1 MPNAAVPFTGLH
13 SYAAWTVPTAVPTG
27 DAFTLLQENVPVK
40 RRVVQEGDR
49 VHQVG
54 QPLEWLHV
62 VHSGSFKTINLTPDG
77 REQVVGLHLKGDWL
91 GFDGIARNRHSCD
104 AVAMDIGAV
113 WSVSYAALLQ
123 ASARQPALAALITA
137 AMSRE
142 ITRER
147 NAMMS
152 LCTLSAN
159 ARVAEFLR
167 VWLEAL
173 GERGLRTDQIT
184 LRMSRAEIG
193 KYLGLTLES
202 VSRAFSQL
210 ARENVIGFPEKGRR
224 HMSISDAG
232 ALARF
237 VQRSLPAEDAAP
249 RGFQRAAHELRL
261 AN

>member
-1 MPNAAVPFTGLH
+1 MLNVASITTHPTPAAGVSKAGH
-13 SYAAWTVPTAVPTG
+13 IG
-27 DAFTLLQENVPVK
+27 QAFKLLQENVPVT
-40 RRVVQEGDR
+40 RRLLREGDR

-54 QPLEWLHV
+54 QRLEWLHV
-62 VHSGSFKTINLTPDG
+62 IHSGSFKTVNLAADG

-91 GFDGIARNRHSCD
+91 GFDGIARGSHTCD
-104 AVAMDIGAV
+104 AVAMDISEV
-113 WSVSYAALLQ
+113 WSVQYAALLQ
-123 ASARQPALAALITA
+123 ASARQPALLALVHA

-152 LCTLSAN
+152 LCTLPAN
-159 ARVAEFLR
+159 ARVADFLR
-167 VWLEAL
+167 VWLEAMS
-173 GERGLRTDQIT
+173 ERGLRTDQIT

-193 KYLGLTLES
+193 KYLGLTLET

-224 HMSISDAG
+224 HMSISDTD

-237 VQRSLPAEDAAP
+237 VQRSLCAEEAAP
-249 RGFQRAAHELRL
+249 HGSQRAANALCL